1 MAVVAKKKS
10 LRKEHVDEVI
20 KADDKWEPV
29 GHTPMPEPVGK
40 NTVKY
45 KRSSIQSAEKGK
57 TRKEEELDYAKS

>member
-1 MAVVAKKKS
+1 
-10 LRKEHVDEVI
+10 
-20 KADDKWEPV
+20 
-29 GHTPMPEPVGK
+29 MPEPVGK